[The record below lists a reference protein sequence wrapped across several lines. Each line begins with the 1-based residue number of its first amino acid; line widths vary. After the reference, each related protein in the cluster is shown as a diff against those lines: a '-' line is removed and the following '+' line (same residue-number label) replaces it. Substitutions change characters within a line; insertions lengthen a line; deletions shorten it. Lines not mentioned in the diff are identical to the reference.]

1 VLEYV
6 WQWLGLC
13 RTNGLSLL
21 LLLARQHGK
30 ENLSFVRTA
39 RKISGD
45 WDVNQDLLTVSLDC
59 GAMTALPWTCSTL
72 ALALSYSFFFSSSA
86 ESHER

>member
-1 VLEYV
+1 M
-6 WQWLGLC
+6 
-13 RTNGLSLL
+13 
-21 LLLARQHGK
+21 K
-30 ENLSFVRTA
+30 ENFSVVRTT

-45 WDVNQDLLTVSLDC
+45 WDTDEDLLTASLVC

-72 ALALSYSFFFSSSA
+72 ALALSYSFLFSSSA